1 MSWRS
6 KLKPEGVRL
15 CGSDASKSLLMGDTC
30 MKHVTHF
37 RWRQLKNVIE
47 AGRRFLFVLA
57 KTKTNWSGGVE
68 GLKGVCA

>member
-1 MSWRS
+1 
-6 KLKPEGVRL
+6 
-15 CGSDASKSLLMGDTC
+15 

-68 GLKGVCA
+68 GLKGALGSVKAGISVFVGIFGYLI